1 MLYLS
6 QPEWL
11 RRVVSLALAL
21 CLEDDTYKDEYV
33 LIVDIIVIFSVKYN
47 VEALEKHPGN

>member
-1 MLYLS
+1 MPYLS

-33 LIVDIIVIFSVKYN
+33 FDSRYNCDFSVKYN
-47 VEALEKHPGN
+47 VEALEKHPAN